1 VLRRALRAAGA
12 GWAAAVVGV
21 APTPPPRGGDDR
33 EAVARLAAE
42 GPPDE
47 DVGLDAYPGPQPVT
61 IGARP

>member
-1 VLRRALRAAGA
+1 VSVCATL
-12 GWAAAVVGV
+12 
-21 APTPPPRGGDDR
+21 PPLGGDDR